1 MDFVANLNLTYLTS
15 FKGLKDFAKL
25 DFGQIYY
32 FKCSVFS
39 FDFIKQMLTRRLRL
53 DYFESKFQE
62 NDKSNDSDTDS
73 NSCSTDFDSDY
84 EE

>member
-1 MDFVANLNLTYLTS
+1 MKFLKLKKGLENLNNFTTRE
-15 FKGLKDFAKL
+15 
-25 DFGQIYY
+25 Y
-32 FKCSVFS
+32 FIATNKKK
-39 FDFIKQMLTRRLRL
+39 DFIKQMLTRRLRL